1 MSNNLPK
8 NLITS
13 PTLPLDY
20 YIKGNSRQIRRSMTD
35 IEKEEIES
43 RIKDAYNKGRKEGYE
58 AGINE
63 VEAYHLGYFK
73 GYEDGKHDR
82 L

>member
-1 MSNNLPK
+1 
-8 NLITS
+8 
-13 PTLPLDY
+13 
-20 YIKGNSRQIRRSMTD
+20 MTD